1 METKLSVTTGARRLS
16 LRSLAITA
24 MLVAGFAI
32 TASGASAAME
42 ATEGMWT
49 VRPGRTLELAN
60 MSIRSPDTDT
70 AYVYVDGSRILPA
83 LGTTAP
89 AIDHPSGCYS
99 NAVPPC
105 AVFPPNFFYTNPAGS
120 NTTHTVTMDLYDA
133 TVGCDSFS
141 FGPNAAASHPGP
153 LRPGQFWDFSI
164 QDGSLTGACDGP
176 ARLGDTIFDGN
187 VFITR
192 TP

>member
-1 METKLSVTTGARRLS
+1 MATKLSVTTGARRLS

-42 ATEGMWT
+42 ATEGIWT

-60 MSIRSPDTDT
+60 MMILTNDTDT

-89 AIDHPSGCYS
+89 TIEHPLGCFINS
-99 NAVPPC
+99 SPEC
-105 AVFPPNFFYTNPAGS
+105 AVHPDAYFYTNPAGS
-120 NTTHTVTMDLYDA
+120 KTTHTVTMDLYDA
-133 TVGCDSFS
+133 TVNCDSFS